1 MVEKARE
8 ALEDAGFTS
17 DQMRMARGVIMRMA
31 FAMKSAGDD
40 YEMNPRMQ
48 SFLEEKANLSDEQ
61 IELLEGLAERVAMR
75 MPEGAAKWGEKMQNR
90 RDRMKKMREKIEAAV
105 ENGEMTR
112 EEADAKYR
120 QMRERMVKTRGDAR
134 ASMPSPPPA
143 DATEATETSTAD
155 ANNTHLGEQSSDED
169 EQAVEAALKTA
180 PETTTETAEDA
191 SSEEISEAVQ
201 EDAPAAS
208 KSS

>member
-1 MVEKARE
+1 MAEKARA

-31 FAMKSAGDD
+31 FAMKAAGDD

-48 SFLEEKANLSDEQ
+48 SFLEEKANLSNDQ

-75 MPEGAAKWGEKMQNR
+75 MPEGAAEWGKKMRNR
-90 RDRMKKMREKIEAAV
+90 RDRMKKMREKIESAV

-120 QMRERMVKTRGDAR
+120 EIRERMMKARGDAS

-143 DATEATETSTAD
+143 EATDDIGATEASTGGAK
-155 ANNTHLGEQSSDED
+155 NTHLGEQSSDE
-169 EQAVEAALKTA
+169 EQPVV
-180 PETTTETAEDA
+180 ETTTETADDA
-191 SSEEISEAVQ
+191 PAAEISEAVQ
-201 EDAPAAS
+201 EDDRSAAE
-208 KSS
+208 SS